1 MVAFRKLRSKFHDD
15 WCSKCYCPMREVD
28 RKLFML
34 PMMVGHYVSHSNP
47 AYYQKNLVPVDCKAD
62 IPTGMYA
69 CGVIVYH
76 CSDCG
81 NHVVKLSIFL
91 PVRDKEQY
99 DDAFLFEHGELD
111 DFLAKNH
118 ILF

>member
-1 MVAFRKLRSKFHDD
+1 MGVFNKIRSKFHDD
-15 WCSKCYCPMREVD
+15 WCSKCYTPMREVN

-34 PMMVGHYVSHSNP
+34 PMMVGHYVSHDK
-47 AYYQKNLVPVDCKAD
+47 AEYYKKNLVPVEKKAD

-76 CSDCG
+76 CSDCS

-91 PVRDKEQY
+91 PVRNQEQY
-99 DDAFLFEHGELD
+99 EDAYLFEHGELD
-111 DFLAKNH
+111 DFLKEQG